1 MKFFKKHR
9 KIFYVP
15 GMISLMVLPILF
27 VVYIS
32 QNKFFD
38 EEYCIGLGLAD
49 AASMKELRKEYGF
62 PFQRNYKIFDFNG
75 TLESNQVTLH
85 KFQLALRHQN
95 KNRDTINGLKL
106 LLGKK
111 MNYDVY
117 IRILDIL
124 TLENT
129 PTYMD
134 YNNVIWVV
142 NGDEKKKKIDD
153 TLNYTMNCGTPYYTF
168 LETQQLLN
176 EEKERKKRIFM
187 DSYSKGKWFLFV
199 LFFGL
204 VILNIFTLIKFNTI
218 TKYVQKSY
226 L

>member
-1 MKFFKKHR
+1 
-9 KIFYVP
+9 
-15 GMISLMVLPILF
+15 MISLVVLPILF

-32 QNKFFD
+32 QNKLLD

-49 AASMKELRKEYGF
+49 DTSMRELRKDYGF
-62 PFQRNYKIFDFNG
+62 PFQRNYKIFNFNG
-75 TLESNQVTLH
+75 TLESNKVTLN
-85 KFQLALRHQN
+85 KFQLALRYQN

-117 IRILDIL
+117 IRILDVL
-124 TLENT
+124 TIENT

-142 NGDEKKKKIDD
+142 NGNEKKKKVAND

-168 LETQQLLN
+168 LETQRFLN
-176 EEKERKKRIFM
+176 EEKERERRIFM
-187 DSYSKGKWFLFV
+187 HSYSKGKWLLFV

-204 VILNIFTLIKFNTI
+204 VILNIFTLIKINTI